1 MPNEKKDLV
10 FRVDGETGEILS
22 QFEIGDGESLTSS
35 EKLHKRK
42 IFMEK
47 KNDFENL
54 KEVSDELGGF
64 CFLYYKKSEILYKEE
79 GISKSNISRLIYLA
93 TFIDYETNEIVDY
106 KSNGKKYSLGLKDIK
121 ALLKL
126 SEKTF
131 NEFFKEMIE
140 REIIHKQNEN
150 FFISKKYFSKGKL
163 SKNENSFTRMFI
175 QTIRDLYEATSSRQH
190 KQLANVFSL
199 VPFLDYETNAIV
211 GTDGEKLRI
220 TEIARLLGYDESH
233 TDRMKK
239 DLLGFSIVKDNTKFY
254 FFNYVTVK
262 DYENET
268 SFFMVNPLA
277 FYAGSSEN
285 TFRALAKLMKK

>member
-22 QFEIGDGESLTSS
+22 QFEIDSDESLTSS

-42 IFMEK
+42 VFMEK

-64 CFLYYKKSEILYKEE
+64 CFLYYKKSEILYNEV
-79 GISKSNISRLIYLA
+79 GVSKGNIGRLLYLA
-93 TFIDYETNEIVDY
+93 TFIDYDTNEIVDF
-106 KSNGKKYSLGLKDIK
+106 KPNGKYSLGLRDIK
-121 ALLKL
+121 SLMKL
-126 SEKTF
+126 SDSAFK
-131 NEFFKEMIE
+131 EFFKEMKQC
-140 REIIHKQNEN
+140 EIIHEKDGN

-163 SKNENSFTRMFI
+163 SKNENSFTRMFVK
-175 QTIRDLYEATSSRQH
+175 TIRELYESTQPRQH

-211 GTDGEKLRI
+211 GADGEKMKL
-220 TEIARLLGYDESH
+220 TEIARLLGYDE
-233 TDRMKK
+233 TNVTRMKK
-239 DLLGFSIVKDNTKFY
+239 DLLGFSIVKNNTKFY
-254 FFNYVTVK
+254 FFCFVK
-262 DYENET
+262 LQTIENET

-285 TFRALAKLMKK
+285 TFRTLVRLTRM